1 MIEENSGKDFTFFGL
16 LISPLLLGMVF
27 TFLSIQHVQDKVLF
41 IFFIIMAVDTI
52 SMNFVMLKAEEFFQ
66 NNAVVNLVYA
76 LLYILYSTL
85 PMFKQPFRQSQYT
98 YICIATAVV
107 TFVFSLYFLTQY
119 RLHRDT
125 QRSRYE
131 R

>member
-1 MIEENSGKDFTFFGL
+1 MEENSKKNSTISSIV
-16 LISPLLLGMVF
+16 ISPLLLSIVF
-27 TFLSIQHVQDKVLF
+27 VFLLIQHARDEVLF
-41 IFFIIMAVDTI
+41 IFFIVMVVDTI
-52 SMNFVMLKAEEFFQ
+52 SMNVVLLKAEDSFQ
-66 NNAVVNLVYA
+66 NSGVANLVYA
-76 LLYILYSTL
+76 FLYVFYSAL

-107 TFVFSLYFLTQY
+107 LFVFSLYFLTQY